1 MISRMQFSRSNLNS
15 AKYGVS
21 EGSDAIVSQNAP
33 IIDPSSD
40 LDGGEYIESTYTNL
54 PGWGV
59 ATGHITEDDIFE
71 EFPEFYW
78 DRAQFEDVPYA
89 LIDELAAKDKEM
101 RENKGPKAMD
111 AHLADRQ
118 AAVEKWR
125 KHDADVGS
133 AEVQV
138 AISNCRIKYL
148 SEHLLRNRKDQ
159 HTKRGLIALVNQR
172 KRFLNY
178 LYKTNPSKADEMV
191 KELGIRHNV
200 YKEDNK
206 YNAFKNTKSKKKTTH
221 VKRSK

>member
-1 MISRMQFSRSNLNS
+1 M
-15 AKYGVS
+15 
-21 EGSDAIVSQNAP
+21 
-33 IIDPSSD
+33 
-40 LDGGEYIESTYTNL
+40 

-138 AISNCRIKYL
+138 AILTREINELNEHLQIHKKDHHSRRGLLKKVGRRRNLLKYL
-148 SEHLLRNRKDQ
+148 AKKDGDRYRALIKSLGLRR
-159 HTKRGLIALVNQR
+159 
-172 KRFLNY
+172 
-178 LYKTNPSKADEMV
+178 
-191 KELGIRHNV
+191 
-200 YKEDNK
+200 
-206 YNAFKNTKSKKKTTH
+206 
-221 VKRSK
+221 